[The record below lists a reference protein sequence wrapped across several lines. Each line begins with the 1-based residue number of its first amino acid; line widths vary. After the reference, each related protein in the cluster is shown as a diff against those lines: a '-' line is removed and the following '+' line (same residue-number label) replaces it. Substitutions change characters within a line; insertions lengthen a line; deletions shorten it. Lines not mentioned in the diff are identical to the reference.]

1 MFAISFLRMRNVVV
15 LATLVFMFLGVEVLL
30 LSVVSVPEAWSATV
44 PVTEIFHQQVSSF
57 LEGSSLPIEVAVTDP
72 AGVTGVRCYFR
83 FDSSLPFA
91 YSEMTGARNNVFTTQ
106 LPVAIAAVQKIE
118 YLFLV
123 VNGQKQ
129 AILSPTFT
137 LNRKNSGNL
146 QSTEVQKL
154 VPEQYQL
161 KSEVD
166 GAAAAKNLFLQPDNV
181 QIALVPQQDHYGVL
195 AGLYSREQ
203 IGTEV
208 AAGYFGS
215 FRLDPQ
221 RGMMAVK
228 GYIVLRHSSD
238 LSLSQEKSTVAKAT
252 VVEVPVPVEPV
263 PVPNISGDDWTG
275 YFWRSDYF
283 AGTFVPITATVI
295 QAADGLVSI
304 TTSKENVGYYFEG
317 NIDITGHMLVYDAY
331 DGADWST
338 FEGPATDVYIMI
350 EDYTELPT
358 LKDPD
363 PPRNIIKLTRGPR
376 PKLPLA
382 AISLLLTG
390 AQ

>member
-1 MFAISFLRMRNVVV
+1 MFGITFLRMRNVVI
-15 LATLVFMFLGVEVLL
+15 LATLVFMFLGLEVLL
-30 LSVVSVPEAWSATV
+30 LSVVCIPEACSATV

-57 LEGSSLPIEVAVTDP
+57 SEGSSLPLEVAVKDP
-72 AGVTGVRCYFR
+72 AGVSGVRCYFR
-83 FDSSLPFA
+83 FDSSLPFV
-91 YSEMTGARNNVFTTQ
+91 YSEMTVARGNVFTTQ
-106 LPVAIAAVQKIE
+106 LPVAIATVQKIE

-137 LNRKNSGNL
+137 STKKDGNV
-146 QSTEVQKL
+146 QATEVKNL

-166 GAAAAKNLFLQPDNV
+166 GAAAVKSFFLQTDNV
-181 QIALVPQQDHYGVL
+181 QISLVPQQDRYGVL

-203 IGTEV
+203 IGAEV

-215 FRLDPQ
+215 FRLDPAK
-221 RGMMAVK
+221 GMMAVK
-228 GYIVLRHSSD
+228 GYLVTRRSSD
-238 LSLSQEKSTVAKAT
+238 FLLSQEKNTVAKET
-252 VVEVPVPVEPV
+252 VVAEPVPVEPV
-263 PVPNISGDDWTG
+263 YAPNISGDDWTG

-295 QAADGLVSI
+295 QTADGLVSI
-304 TTSKENVGYYFEG
+304 TTSKEDVGHYFEG
-317 NIDITGHMLVYDAY
+317 NIDVTGHMLVYDVY

-338 FEGPATDVYIMI
+338 FEGPATDVYIKI

-358 LKDPD
+358 LEDFD

-382 AISLLLTG
+382 AISLLLSG
-390 AQ
+390 KK

>member
-1 MFAISFLRMRNVVV
+1 MLGITFLRMRNVVIP
-15 LATLVFMFLGVEVLL
+15 ATLVFMFLGLEVLL
-30 LSVVSVPEAWSATV
+30 LSVVSVPEARSATV
-44 PVTEIFHQQVSSF
+44 PVTQIFHQQVSSF
-57 LEGSSLPIEVAVTDP
+57 LEGNSLPLEVAVKDP

-83 FDSSLPFA
+83 FDSSLPFV
-91 YSEMTGARNNVFTTQ
+91 YSEMAGAKNNVFITQ
-106 LPVAIAAVQKIE
+106 LPVTIAAVQKIE

-137 LNRKNSGNL
+137 SNKKGGNV
-146 QSTEVQKL
+146 QSTEVKNL
-154 VPEQYQL
+154 VPEQYQF

-166 GAAAAKNLFLQPDNV
+166 GAATAKDLFLQPDDV
-181 QIALVPQQDHYGVL
+181 QISLVPQQDHYGVL
-195 AGLYSREQ
+195 AGLYSKEQ

-215 FRLDPQ
+215 FRLDPAK
-221 RGMMAVK
+221 GMMAVK
-228 GYIVLRHSSD
+228 GYIVTRRSSD
-238 LSLSQEKSTVAKAT
+238 LALSQEKSTVAKETIVA
-252 VVEVPVPVEPV
+252 EPV
-263 PVPNISGDDWTG
+263 PGESVQAPNISGDDWTG

-295 QAADGLVSI
+295 QTADGMVSI
-304 TTSKENVGYYFEG
+304 TTSKEDVGHYFEG
-317 NIDITGHMLVYDAY
+317 NIDVTGHMLVYDAY

-338 FEGPATDVYIMI
+338 FEGPATDVYIKI

-358 LKDPD
+358 LEDFD

-382 AISLLLTG
+382 AISLLLSG
-390 AQ
+390 KK